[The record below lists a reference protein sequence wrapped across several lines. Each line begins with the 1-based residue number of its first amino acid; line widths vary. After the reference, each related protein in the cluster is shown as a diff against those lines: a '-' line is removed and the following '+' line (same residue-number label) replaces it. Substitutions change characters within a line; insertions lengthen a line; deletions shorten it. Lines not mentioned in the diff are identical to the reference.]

1 MSVKLG
7 FREARRKAFN
17 AAYFGSTEKVRHILE
32 VIGCKRPVPLRLAAT
47 LEWLKRFRCLL
58 VMTLLCLWLRENYPF
73 SNFPMFS
80 SFNGHTYLLYLAD
93 AQGSAVSSTTL
104 GLQTSAL
111 KKIFDTQRRAE
122 LKKTSGPW
130 KARGALVEH
139 TAGEALLR
147 YIERQAS
154 VQPQI
159 RKLLPGLRVQQVT
172 IRLEGHDL
180 VFETRTLATHE

>member
-1 MSVKLG
+1 M
-7 FREARRKAFN
+7 
-17 AAYFGSTEKVRHILE
+17 VRHILE
-32 VIGCKRPVPLRLAAT
+32 VIGCKRPLVPLRLAAT
-47 LEWLKRFRCLL
+47 LEWLKRRFGCLV

-80 SFNGHTYLLYLAD
+80 SFNGHAYLVYLTD
-93 AQGSAVSSTTL
+93 AQGTAVSSTRF

-111 KKIFDTQRRAE
+111 KKIFDTRLRAE
-122 LKKTSGPW
+122 LKKTSGPRQ
-130 KARGALVEH
+130 ARGTVAEH

-147 YIERQAS
+147 YLDRQGS

-159 RKLLPGLRVQQVT
+159 RNLLHGLQVQHLT

-180 VFETRTLATHE
+180 AFETRTVATHE

>member
-1 MSVKLG
+1 M
-7 FREARRKAFN
+7 
-17 AAYFGSTEKVRHILE
+17 VRHILE
-32 VIGCKRPVPLRLAAT
+32 VIGCKRPVPLWLAAA
-47 LEWLKRFRCLL
+47 LDWLKPTRFSCLL

-80 SFNGHTYLLYLAD
+80 SFTGHAYLLYLTD
-93 AQGSAVSSTTL
+93 AQGTAVRSTSL

-111 KKIFDTQRRAE
+111 IKIFDTRLRE
-122 LKKTSGPW
+122 FPR
-130 KARGALVEH
+130 KARGAVAEN

-147 YIERQAS
+147 YLDRQGS

-159 RKLLPGLRVQQVT
+159 RNLLHGLRLQHVT

>member
-1 MSVKLG
+1 M
-7 FREARRKAFN
+7 
-17 AAYFGSTEKVRHILE
+17 VRHILE
-32 VIGCKRPVPLRLAAT
+32 VISCKRRVPLPLAAA
-47 LEWLKRFRCLL
+47 LEWLKPPRFKCLL

-80 SFNGHTYLLYLAD
+80 SFNGHTYLLHLTD
-93 AQGSAVSSTTL
+93 AQGTAVSSRSL

-111 KKIFDTQRRAE
+111 KKIFDTRLRAE
-122 LKKTSGPW
+122 LKKTSGPRTA
-130 KARGALVEH
+130 ARVALAEH

-147 YIERQAS
+147 YLDRQGS

-159 RKLLPGLRVQQVT
+159 RKFLHGLRVQQLA
-172 IRLEGHDL
+172 IRLDGHDL

>member
-1 MSVKLG
+1 M
-7 FREARRKAFN
+7 
-17 AAYFGSTEKVRHILE
+17 VRHILE
-32 VIGCKRPVPLRLAAT
+32 VISCKRRVLLRLAAAI
-47 LEWLKRFRCLL
+47 EWLKRTRFKCLL
-58 VMTLLCLWLRENYPF
+58 VMTLLCLGLRENYPF

-80 SFNGHTYLLYLAD
+80 SFNGHTYLLYLTD
-93 AQGSAVSSTTL
+93 AQGTAVSSARL

-139 TAGEALLR
+139 MAGEALLR
-147 YIERQAS
+147 YIDRQGS

-159 RKLLPGLRVQQVT
+159 RNLLHGLRVQQLT
-172 IRLEGHDL
+172 IRLEGHAL
-180 VFETRTLATHE
+180 VFETRTIATHE

>member
-1 MSVKLG
+1 M
-7 FREARRKAFN
+7 
-17 AAYFGSTEKVRHILE
+17 VRHIFE
-32 VIGCKRPVPLRLAAT
+32 VISCKRRVPLRLAAA
-47 LEWLKRFRCLL
+47 LEWLKSTRLKCLL
-58 VMTLLCLWLRENYPF
+58 VMTLLCLGLRENYPF

-80 SFNGHTYLLYLAD
+80 SFYGHTYLLYLTD
-93 AQGSAVSSTTL
+93 AQGTAVSSRRL

-139 TAGEALLR
+139 MAGEALLR
-147 YIERQAS
+147 YIDRQGS

-159 RKLLPGLRVQQVT
+159 RNLLHGLRVQYVT

-180 VFETRTLATHE
+180 VFEKRTIATHE

>member
-1 MSVKLG
+1 MV
-7 FREARRKAFN
+7 RR
-17 AAYFGSTEKVRHILE
+17 ILE
-32 VIGCKRPVPLRLAAT
+32 VISCKRPVPLRLAAAI
-47 LEWLKRFRCLL
+47 ERLKRTRFKCLL
-58 VMTLLCLWLRENYPF
+58 VMTLLCLGLRENYPF

-80 SFNGHTYLLYLAD
+80 SFYGHTYLLYLTD
-93 AQGSAVSSTTL
+93 AQGTAVSSRRL

-139 TAGEALLR
+139 MAGEALLR
-147 YIERQAS
+147 YIDRQGS

-159 RKLLPGLRVQQVT
+159 RNLLHGLRVQYVT

-180 VFETRTLATHE
+180 VFEKRTIATHE